1 MLISPDMVLGRYK
14 IRATIGQGGMG
25 EVFLAEDSE
34 LERQVAIKVLLP
46 DVAKDNDRV
55 RRFIQEAK
63 TVSALNHPNI
73 LTIYEIGK
81 FDELR
86 FIATEFIKG
95 KTLRDRLRE
104 EPISLLH
111 AVEIAMQIAAA
122 LDAAHGTGIVHRD
135 IKPENIMIREDGFIK
150 VLDFGLAKLVEP
162 KDEAVDSEGA
172 TLAQL
177 KTIRGTLVGTVNYM
191 SPEQARGKEVDTR
204 TDIWSLG
211 VVLYEMIARRAPF
224 KEDTVSD
231 TIASIL
237 RSEPEPL
244 GDAVPVELN
253 RIVRKALEKDR
264 GERYQTA
271 KDLLLDL
278 KTLKR
283 ELEFENEIRRTGSG
297 VPRSEYASTDNG
309 IERTTSLRAN
319 LTTQHSLQPS
329 SAEYVVS
336 EIVKHSRISLG
347 VIAVLLI
354 GAVAALSYVFF
365 WNAGPRPVTSVA
377 VMPFTNVGGDAKSEY
392 LSDGVSEMLIN
403 DLSQLPQLK
412 VISRSST
419 FKYKGTEIDPEQV
432 AQALGVEAVV
442 MGRIIPRGEY
452 LQISVELVNA
462 SDRTQMW
469 GDTFNRHLSD
479 IQSVQQEI
487 ARTISEKLRL
497 RLTGAQ
503 ETQIAKQPSENPQAY
518 QFYLNGIYYS
528 RQRGSQNLLTA
539 IEYFNKAIALDPDF
553 AAAYAELG
561 SSYSLLV
568 GSNVISVDEAKQ
580 RAQAAVEKALSLDET
595 LPDAHLVL
603 GRMKNDRQDWSG
615 AEASLR
621 RAIELNP
628 SLVAAHNQYAFYLT
642 VHERHGE
649 ALAEIKLAQ
658 ALDPLNIRLKSTEG
672 AILYAARRSGEAVQ
686 VLQAAIKA
694 DPQDIF
700 ARYYLALALADARR
714 YDEAVQEL
722 NAVTEMQGESTETL
736 IYLGRVYAQAGRVD
750 EARAMLKQVVGS
762 DKYVSPAEIAA
773 FCSVLGENDKAFEY
787 LEKAFAEKDLQLQFL
802 RIDPAYDNIRN
813 DARFKDLLRRAG
825 IDK

>member
-46 DVAKDNDRV
+46 DVANDSDRV

-73 LTIYEIGK
+73 LTIYEIGR
-81 FDELR
+81 FEESR
-86 FIATEFIKG
+86 FIATEYIKG

-104 EPISLLH
+104 EPITLPH
-111 AVEIAMQIAAA
+111 AIEISIQIAAA
-122 LDAAHGTGIVHRD
+122 LDAAHGAGIIHRD
-135 IKPENIMIREDGFIK
+135 IKPENIMIREDGFVK

-162 KDEAVDSEGA
+162 KDETVDSEGA

-211 VVLYEMIARRAPF
+211 VVLYEMVALRAPF

-244 GDAVPVELN
+244 GEDMPVELS
-253 RIVRKALEKDR
+253 RIIRRALEKDR
-264 GERYQTA
+264 DERYQTV
-271 KDLLLDL
+271 KDFLLDL
-278 KTLKR
+278 KNLKR
-283 ELEFENEIRRTGSG
+283 EIEFESEIRRTGSG
-297 VPRSEYASTDNG
+297 FPRSEFAITDNG

-336 EIVKHSRISLG
+336 GIVNHSKISLG
-347 VIAVLLI
+347 VLSVLLI
-354 GAVAALSYVFF
+354 AAIGAFAYLFYWS
-365 WNAGPRPVTSVA
+365 AGPKPVASIA
-377 VMPFTNVGGDAKSEY
+377 VMPFVNVGGGESTAY

-403 DLSQLPQLK
+403 ELSQLPQLK

-419 FKYKGTEIDPEQV
+419 FKYKGAEIDPEQV
-432 AQALGVEAVV
+432 AKALGVEAIV
-442 MGRIIPRGEY
+442 MGRVISRGDT
-452 LQISVELVNA
+452 LQISVELINA
-462 SDRTQMW
+462 SDRTQIW
-469 GDTFNRHLSD
+469 GETFSRHVSD

-487 ARTISEKLRL
+487 AQNISQKLRL
-497 RLTGAQ
+497 KLTGEQ
-503 ETQIAKQPSENPQAY
+503 ETRIAKQPTSDYQAY
-518 QFYLNGIYYS
+518 QFYLNGVYYN
-528 RQRGSQNLLTA
+528 RQRGATNLQKA
-539 IEYFNKAIALDPDF
+539 IEYFEKAIALDPNF

-568 GSNVISVDEAKQ
+568 GSSVISVEEAKS
-580 RAQAAVEKALSLDET
+580 RAAAAIEKALSLDES
-595 LPDAHLVL
+595 LADAHLVL
-603 GRMKNDRQDWSG
+603 GRMKNDRQDWAG
-615 AEASLR
+615 AEASLK

-628 SLVAAHNQYAFYLT
+628 SFVTAHNQYAFYLT

-649 ALAEIKLAQ
+649 ALEEIRLAQ
-658 ALDPLNIRLKSTEG
+658 ALDPLSVRLKSTEG
-672 AILYAARRSGEAVQ
+672 AILYTARRFDEAVQ
-686 VLQAAIKA
+686 VLQAAVPA
-694 DPQDIF
+694 DPQDAF
-700 ARYYLALALADARR
+700 ARHYLALALSGAGRH
-714 YDEAVQEL
+714 DEAVQEL
-722 NAVTEMQGESTETL
+722 RNVAAMDGESLETS
-736 IYLGRVYAQAGRVD
+736 IYLGRVYALAGRAD
-750 EARAMLKQVVGS
+750 EARAILKQVES
-762 DKYVSPAEIAA
+762 SNKYVSPAEIAA
-773 FCSVLGENDKAFEY
+773 FCSVLGET
-787 LEKAFAEKDLQLQFL
+787 EKAFANLEKAYAAKDLQLQFL

-813 DARFKDLLRRAG
+813 DARFKDLLRRMG